1 MEVNKFYKFAD
12 IPDSGSLNEKIPIF
26 ATQNYADY
34 LKDIKNID
42 TIWFSGFENNK
53 LSFLLPFVIS
63 KRLIFKKGYCL
74 TGAISFFPEYSLEKE
89 KEFLDNVMIYIR
101 KNKLCDWIQ
110 QGPNWALFKTF
121 PAGSKAVKYGT
132 YKILLKNKDEDELF
146 GSIKRNFR
154 QDINRARKEMV
165 EIKKGKNYL
174 DECLRIINDTARKAN
189 IGLLTSNEAKKMMFY
204 LGDKLKIYVSYF
216 DNISQSAAVFLGN
229 EYCTFALYAGSIFKA
244 FRGSNVYLDWNAILD
259 AKSSNSGCL
268 DFVGARINPEP
279 GSKLERIQNYKSSF
293 GSEFVQG
300 YIWKIVISK
309 GKFIV
314 YNIMLKMYFLLINKK
329 LKKDIIDQE
338 FEKQKNE
345 ENNSDN

>member
-1 MEVNKFYKFAD
+1 MEIKKINKFAD
-12 IPDSGSLNEKIPIF
+12 IPDSDLLSDKIPIF

-34 LKDIKNID
+34 LKDLKNIE
-42 TIWFSGFENNK
+42 TIWFSGIENNK

-63 KRLIFKKGYCL
+63 KRLVFKKGYCL
-74 TGAISFFPEYSLEKE
+74 TGVISLFPEYSLEKE
-89 KEFLDNVMIYIR
+89 KDFLENVVTYLR

-121 PAGSKAVKYGT
+121 PKGSKAVKYGT
-132 YKILLKNKDEDELF
+132 YKIFLKSKNEDELF
-146 GSIKRNFR
+146 GSVKRNFR

-174 DECLRIINDTARKAN
+174 NDCLRIINDTAKKAN
-189 IGLLTSNEAKKMMFY
+189 IGLLTSNKAEKMLFY
-204 LGDKLKIYVSYF
+204 LGDKFKIYVSYF
-216 DNISQSAAVFLGN
+216 DNILQSAAVFLGN
-229 EYCTFALYAGSIFKA
+229 EYCTYAMYAGCIFKA

-259 AKSSNSGCL
+259 AKNGNSSCL
-268 DFVGARINPEP
+268 DFVGARLKPEP

-300 YIWKIVISK
+300 YLWKIVISK

-314 YNIMLKMYFLLINKK
+314 YNIMLKLYFLLKNKK
-329 LKKDIIDQE
+329 MKKDIIDQE

-345 ENNSDN
+345 EINSDN